1 MKKRLLVG
9 IGSVLFWAIASD
21 TQAFTC
27 NLVTAATS
35 LSSPDLIVQRD
46 LPVGSAIGNELV
58 SGVVSVYNCTN
69 EPPPALTKQEFG
81 VKSWGT
87 YAMMLSGRRIYSTNI
102 AGIGYAIGA
111 TSVSN
116 CNTTGYVDGSNSPDT
131 NLDNRII
138 CTTNGLLPN
147 QPVTAQVRIQFYKTA
162 QTTGSGRLT
171 LSGSAGS
178 FILLNTYGAVGWS
191 AESFVS
197 VASFN
202 VKSVACSVKNTA
214 IAVPM
219 GAIVKRAFKG
229 PGTWPDDANT
239 RSFGIDLACDAGTKI
254 NFQIDGSAQD
264 ASRGILNLTGGN
276 GSATGVGIQLL
287 YKDAPLVLSSVINNG
302 VVSGSG
308 NYSIPIKARYYQ
320 TASNITSGTA
330 NASATFTLTY
340 Q

>member
-9 IGSVLFWAIASD
+9 IGGVLFWMISHQV
-21 TQAFTC
+21 QAYNC
-27 NLVTAATS
+27 KVLAAAP
-35 LSSPDLIVQRD
+35 LNPPDLIVQRD
-46 LPVGSAIGNELV
+46 LPLGSPIGSEVV
-58 SGVVSVYNCTN
+58 SGVTPVFSCTN
-69 EPPPALTKQEFG
+69 EAPALTKQEFG
-81 VKSWGT
+81 VKASTT
-87 YAMMLSGRRIYSTNI
+87 YYVMMLGGRRIYDSGV
-102 AGIGYAIGA
+102 AGIGYAVGG
-111 TSVSN
+111 TSVSS
-116 CNTTGYVDGSNSPDT
+116 CNATGYVDGSNTGDT
-131 NLDNRII
+131 NLNNRIL
-138 CTTNGLLPN
+138 CVTNGLLPN
-147 QPVTAQVRIQFYKTA
+147 QPVTAKAHIQFYKTA
-162 QTTGSGRLT
+162 QTTGSGSIDL
-171 LSGSAGS
+171 GNVVS
-178 FILLNTYGAVGWS
+178 FILRNQGKDWT
-191 AESFVS
+191 AESYVN

-308 NYSIPIKARYYQ
+308 NYSIPLKARYYQ

>member
-9 IGSVLFWAIASD
+9 IGGVLFWMISPQV
-21 TQAFTC
+21 QAYDC
-27 NLVTAATS
+27 KVLAAAP
-35 LSSPDLIVQRD
+35 LNPPDLIVQRD
-46 LPVGSAIGNELV
+46 LPVGSPIGSEVV
-58 SGVVSVYNCTN
+58 SGVMPVFSCTN
-69 EPPPALTKQEFG
+69 EAPALTKQEFG
-81 VKSWGT
+81 VKSWGA
-87 YAMMLSGRRIYSTNI
+87 YEKMLGGRRIYSSGV
-102 AGIGYAIGA
+102 AGIGYAVGA
-111 TSVSN
+111 TSVSS
-116 CNTTGYVDGSNSPDT
+116 CNATGYVDGSNTGDT
-131 NLDNRII
+131 NLNNRIL
-138 CTTNGLLPN
+138 CVTNGLLPN
-147 QPVTAQVRIQFYKTA
+147 QPVTAKAHIQFYKTA
-162 QTTGSGRLT
+162 KTTGSGSISL
-171 LSGSAGS
+171 GSPVS
-178 FILLNTYGAVGWS
+178 FILRNQGIDWT
-191 AESFVS
+191 AESLVNI
-197 VASFN
+197 ASFN

-219 GAIVKRAFKG
+219 GAIVKGAFKG

-330 NASATFTLTY
+330 KASATFTLTY

>member
-9 IGSVLFWAIASD
+9 IGGVLFWMISPQV
-21 TQAFTC
+21 QAYDC
-27 NLVTAATS
+27 KVLAAAP
-35 LSSPDLIVQRD
+35 LNPPDLIVQRD
-46 LPVGSAIGNELV
+46 LPVGSPIGSEVV
-58 SGVVSVYNCTN
+58 SGVMPVFSCTN
-69 EPPPALTKQEFG
+69 EAPALTKQEFG
-81 VKSWGT
+81 VKSWGA
-87 YAMMLSGRRIYSTNI
+87 YEKMLGGRRIYSSGV
-102 AGIGYAIGA
+102 AGIGYAVGA

-116 CNTTGYVDGSNSPDT
+116 CNATGYVDGSNTGDT
-131 NLDNRII
+131 NLNNRIL
-138 CTTNGLLPN
+138 CATNGLLPN
-147 QPVTAQVRIQFYKTA
+147 QPVTAQARVQFYKTA
-162 QTTGSGRLT
+162 KTTGSGSISL
-171 LSGSAGS
+171 GSPVS
-178 FILLNTYGAVGWS
+178 FILRNQGIDWT
-191 AESFVS
+191 AESLVNI
-197 VASFN
+197 ASFN

-239 RSFGIDLACDAGTKI
+239 RSFGIDLTCDAGTKI

-308 NYSIPIKARYYQ
+308 NYSILLKARYYQ
-320 TASNITSGTA
+320 TTTNITTGTA